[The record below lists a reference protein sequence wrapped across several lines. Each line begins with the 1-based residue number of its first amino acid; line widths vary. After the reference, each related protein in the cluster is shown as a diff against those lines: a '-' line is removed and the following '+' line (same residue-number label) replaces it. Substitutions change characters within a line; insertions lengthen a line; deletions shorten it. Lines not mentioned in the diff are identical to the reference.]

1 MNDAAT
7 AATATSAPAPAALAG
22 IRVLDMTRALAGPWC
37 TQNLGDL
44 GAEIIK
50 VERPGTGDESRA
62 WGPPWLNEPPP
73 AETRQS
79 SYFLS
84 CNRNK
89 KSITV
94 DIASPGGQEDIRRLA
109 ADCDILVEN
118 YKVGQL
124 ASFGLDYSALREIN
138 PALIFCSISGFGQN
152 GPWAHRPGY
161 DFVSQGMSGFMSV
174 TGERDGLPGAGPQK
188 AGVAVADLFA
198 GMYATVALLAA
209 LHHRTRTGA
218 GQHID
223 ISLLDC
229 MIAAMANQ
237 NTGFLA
243 SGVAPKRYG
252 NAHQSVVPYGV
263 FATLDGHLIL
273 AIGNDAQ
280 YKRFCAA
287 AGHPQLASDPRFLTN
302 ALRIEHRAI
311 LIPLLEKI
319 LRTARRDEWLERLE
333 AAGVPTGPIFNM
345 DEALNNPQIAARGL
359 RVDLQHAT
367 GATARL
373 VGNPMKLSASP
384 VSYRL
389 APPLLGAHNDEVLG
403 RS

>member
-1 MNDAAT
+1 MSEAAT
-7 AATATSAPAPAALAG
+7 AALAG

-62 WGPPWLNEPPP
+62 WGPPWLNDSTPG
-73 AETRQS
+73 ETRQS

-89 KSITV
+89 KSIAV

-109 ADCDILVEN
+109 AGCDILIEN

-124 ASFGLDYSALREIN
+124 AEFGLDYSALKEIN

-218 GQHID
+218 GQYID

-263 FATLDGHLIL
+263 FATLDGHLVL

-287 AGHPQLASDPRFLTN
+287 VGHLQLASDPRFLTN
-302 ALRIEHRAI
+302 ALRIEHRDI

-319 LRTARRDEWLERLE
+319 LRTARRDDWLEQFE
-333 AAGVPTGPIFNM
+333 AAGVPSGPIFNV
-345 DEALNNPQIAARGL
+345 DEALNNPQIDARGL

-373 VGNPMKLSASP
+373 VGNPIKLSASP

-389 APPLLGAHNDEVLG
+389 APPLLGADNEEVL
-403 RS
+403 RSITNRP